1 MYANALS
8 SGEKSKRK
16 REKTLCFKCSGIGYA
31 GRIGIFELI
40 EVNKD
45 IQIAIAENKPL
56 KEIENI
62 AVNKNNMLTLRKYG
76 LELIKK
82 GLTTFSEL
90 EKFVLITSK

>member
-8 SGEKSKRK
+8 SEEKSKRK
-16 REKTLCFKCSGIGYA
+16 RENTLCLKCSGIGYA
-31 GRIGIFELI
+31 GRIGVYELL
-40 EVNKD
+40 EVNRD

-56 KEIENI
+56 EEIENV
-62 AVNKNNMLTLRKYG
+62 AVNINNMLTLRKYG

-90 EKFVLITSK
+90 ERLV